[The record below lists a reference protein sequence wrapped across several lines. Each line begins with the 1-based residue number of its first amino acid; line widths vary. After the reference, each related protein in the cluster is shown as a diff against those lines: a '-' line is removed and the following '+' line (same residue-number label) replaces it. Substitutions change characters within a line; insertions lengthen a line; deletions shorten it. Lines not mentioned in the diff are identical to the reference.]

1 MDRMKRILTAGTL
14 TGLVLIIALVF
25 GFGRIKANGNEAAI
39 TPEIVVNPVV
49 MPDGTAVDLSS
60 PEGQAAYTQQLE
72 ATLQVMQA
80 REAAYQQQIDAANQT
95 ILQMQDQINTQTQS
109 QNLNARFTGGFSR
122 VGEHEGWEH
131 DDD

>member
-39 TPEIVVNPVV
+39 APEIVVNPVV
-49 MPDGTAVDLSS
+49 MPDGTAVDLNS
-60 PEGQAAYTQQLE
+60 PEGQAAYAQQLE

-80 REAAYQQQIDAANQT
+80 REAAYQQQIEAANQT
-95 ILQMQDQINTQTQS
+95 ILQMQDQINTQMQS
-109 QNLNARFTGGFSR
+109 QNINARFTGGFEHH
-122 VGEHEGWEH
+122 EHEGWEH